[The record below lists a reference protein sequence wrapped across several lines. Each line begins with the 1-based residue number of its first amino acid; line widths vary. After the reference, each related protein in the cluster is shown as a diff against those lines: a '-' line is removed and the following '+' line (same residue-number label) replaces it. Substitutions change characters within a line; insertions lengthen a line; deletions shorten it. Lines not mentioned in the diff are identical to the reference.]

1 MVAGSL
7 ENGWQEVAEHAITSP
22 LSEDGEAAVAVE
34 SVHRSLV
41 LEQSTIIPPAL
52 VSTVHLKIFF
62 VLLELQ
68 LDPDGLGVVVS
79 VPFGE
84 NRDCLLSFSVDIK
97 PSVKCSVSG

>member
-34 SVHRSLV
+34 SVHRGLV
-41 LEQSTIIPPAL
+41 LEQSTVIPPAL
-52 VSTVHLKIFF
+52 VSTVHLEIFF

-68 LDPDGLGVVVS
+68 LDPDGVGVVIP
-79 VPFGE
+79 VPFSE
-84 NRDCLLSFSVDIK
+84 NCNRLLSFAVNIK
-97 PSVKCSVSG
+97 PSVERSVRG